1 MPSKITFDINLCPP
15 SMVFPG
21 RSDEKGLLQWQG
33 PWLIPG
39 SGRSPGE
46 GNGYPLHYSCL
57 ENSMDRE
64 AWWSTVYLV
73 TESEMT
79 EWWTLMPSI
88 LASAQRLQF
97 PLEGMDGKSQVISV
111 HFTFGVVTVTH
122 SLTHSLKAGNCAIIL
137 RADCIWTAGATAGNE
152 NLVCQILSICVLITD
167 CHFWRWRCR

>member
-57 ENSMDRE
+57 ENSMDRGPWR
-64 AWWSTVYLV
+64 AIVHGVAKSWTWLNNTFTTFTLGPLWCLPLAGHFLPTWDHSALYLLV
-73 TESEMT
+73 S
-79 EWWTLMPSI
+79 
-88 LASAQRLQF
+88 ASPRSFNCKKQQGWGGGF
-97 PLEGMDGKSQVISV
+97 S
-111 HFTFGVVTVTH
+111 
-122 SLTHSLKAGNCAIIL
+122 SLH
-137 RADCIWTAGATAGNE
+137 
-152 NLVCQILSICVLITD
+152 
-167 CHFWRWRCR
+167 